1 MTASLLNLSF
11 SGRCHHRM
19 QALQSQGIIRY
30 NMIAA
35 GIMNIG
41 TVALCALLSQDSV
54 LGFEGVTRDRTSPP
68 LWRGSF
74 FVALYHPDFAHRY
87 PFFFC
92 CCWSF
97 SSSIHCFCV
106 AFNNDM
112 QCTCFA
118 AGLGSYRV
126 GRAIVHHSKNQPRPR
141 LVSNKEANY
150 RA

>member
-1 MTASLLNLSF
+1 
-11 SGRCHHRM
+11 M

-87 PFFFC
+87 PFFFLLLLVL
-92 CCWSF
+92 F
-97 SSSIHCFCV
+97 F
-106 AFNNDM
+106 FNSL
-112 QCTCFA
+112 F
-118 AGLGSYRV
+118 LR
-126 GRAIVHHSKNQPRPR
+126 R
-141 LVSNKEANY
+141 LQQ
-150 RA
+150 